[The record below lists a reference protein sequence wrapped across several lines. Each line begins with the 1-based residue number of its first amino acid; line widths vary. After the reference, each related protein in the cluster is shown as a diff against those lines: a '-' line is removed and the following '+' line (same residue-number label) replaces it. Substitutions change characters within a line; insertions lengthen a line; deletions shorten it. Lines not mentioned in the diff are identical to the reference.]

1 MNNEVWKK
9 IPIEG
14 KRYIWECSNFGNIRS
29 VRKNGIKN
37 LKLSIQKTGYVHCN
51 IANKYYRLHRI
62 VMLTF
67 VGESDL
73 PVDHIDRNP
82 LNNRLDNLRYV
93 TDRENSCNTSYFR
106 TDITEMDK
114 KERKNIRVNLW
125 KKKKITCECGE
136 IICNAVKSRHK
147 KSKKHQNY
155 LNKIPEYECECGS
168 QIRNVGKV
176 RHETSQKHQNYLKS
190 LNNDV

>member
-1 MNNEVWKK
+1 MNNEIWKK

-14 KRYIWECSNFGNIRS
+14 KRFTWECSNFGNIRS

-37 LKLSIQKTGYVHCN
+37 LKVQIQKSGYVICN

-67 VGESDL
+67 IGESDL

-93 TDRENSCNTSYFR
+93 TDRENCFNTSYFR

-114 KERKNIRVNLW
+114 KKRKNITNNLW

-136 IICNAVKSRHK
+136 IICNGGKSRHRKSLKHK
-147 KSKKHQNY
+147 KN
-155 LNKIPEYECECGS
+155 LEN
-168 QIRNVGKV
+168 
-176 RHETSQKHQNYLKS
+176 
-190 LNNDV
+190 LNNDL